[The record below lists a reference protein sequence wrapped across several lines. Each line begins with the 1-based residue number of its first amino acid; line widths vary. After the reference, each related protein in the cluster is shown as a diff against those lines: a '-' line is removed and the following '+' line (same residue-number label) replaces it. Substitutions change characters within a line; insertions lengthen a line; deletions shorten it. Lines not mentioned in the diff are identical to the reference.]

1 MTSPEEQVRLNQEFN
16 SLPVV
21 AEARENES
29 FEGEKL
35 KTFLTILAEH
45 AEPMPLI
52 PEEGQ
57 MEQFIGDA
65 VKQLFAQ
72 AATRG
77 EVTTEQV
84 RAQLTDANEQMAAVA
99 GGGS

>member
-1 MTSPEEQVRLNQEFN
+1 
-16 SLPVV
+16 VV
-21 AEARENES
+21 QQARENEA
-29 FEGEKL
+29 FQTEQL
-35 KTFLTILAEH
+35 ATFTSILAEN

-77 EVTTEQV
+77 SVSPEQV
-84 RAQLTDANEQMAAVA
+84 RAQLNDANEQMAAVA